1 MEGQTIISEPTMKS
15 EASDAAE
22 SQASGTRVP
31 APTWARLISTFFGA
45 GRIQPGPG
53 TWGSLSAILV
63 WAIASKVVAPRWQ
76 PETLGVL
83 ILIAVIIGIPAAT
96 RMCRATGIKDPQFIV
111 IDEVAGQ
118 WLTLLLAPLTW
129 KTAAVGFILFRG
141 FDIVK
146 PPPVRQLEKLPEG
159 TGIVADDLAAGAF
172 GLAILQVLLH
182 FGLLRS

>member
-1 MEGQTIISEPTMKS
+1 MTEGQTIISEPTMKS

-22 SQASGTRVP
+22 SQAPETRAPV
-31 APTWARLISTFFGA
+31 PTWARLVSTFFGA
-45 GRIQPGPG
+45 GRIKPGPG

-63 WAIASKVVAPRWQ
+63 WAIVSKVVAARWQ

-83 ILIAVIIGIPAAT
+83 ILIAVIIGVPAAT

-172 GLAILQVLLH
+172 GLAILQALLH
-182 FGLLRS
+182 FGLLR